1 MIRTMRTLAAL
12 GSSLLLL
19 VPAACSLGGEDEDAR
34 TTADALAA
42 GLTAKKLDD
51 VPFRDTD
58 PTDAY
63 AAVIDGLG
71 DAPVEVSA
79 ADPELDGD
87 AGSVSL
93 TWTWDIS
100 GNEWTYRSRAQLAK
114 DGEDWQVVWDPSVVE
129 PSLEDGEVIEVDT
142 LYPERGAIVGP
153 HDTPIV
159 VRRDVVKL
167 GLDKST
173 LTKEQELVSAR
184 AIAKVLDIDVASFVE
199 RVRATGEKA
208 FVQALVLRRQDA
220 ANLPPTY
227 GENKGAVAIPATL
240 PLAPTK
246 EFAAPILGSVGEA
259 TAELIEK
266 SEGRLRAGDLTGL
279 SGLQSRYDEQLA
291 GTSGVQVEAVKGKGT
306 ERELF
311 STEPVNAEDLHLTLD
326 TDLQLKAEQ
335 ILSQTTPASAIVAL
349 DPQTG
354 KILAAA
360 SGPGSKGLNTATYG
374 QYAPGSTFKV
384 VTALALLRN
393 GLTPDS
399 TVPCTA
405 TLSVDGKSFKNYDD
419 YPASHVGDI
428 PFRDAFAQ
436 SCNTAFIA
444 ERERLGKDDLAEA
457 AAALGLGADHD
468 LGFPAYF
475 GQVPEA
481 ATETEKAAD
490 QIGQGKVLASPMA
503 MAAVAA
509 SVRSG
514 HTVLPKLI
522 VGHDVDQVEPEVPL
536 TDAEAGQLRAL
547 MRGVVTDGSGSFLAG
562 IPGEVMAKTGTAE
575 YGTGDPLPT
584 HTWMIASTDEL
595 AVAVFVET
603 GQSGSATAGP
613 LLERLLTER

>member
-1 MIRTMRTLAAL
+1 MRTLAVL

-19 VPAACSLGGEDEDAR
+19 VPTACSQGGDEDDAQSV
-34 TTADALAA
+34 ADALAA
-42 GLTAKKLDD
+42 GLSAKKLDD
-51 VPFRDTD
+51 VPFTGAD
-58 PTDAY
+58 PADEFTETIGELDW
-63 AAVIDGLG
+63 
-71 DAPVEVSA
+71 APVKVSA
-79 ADPELDGD
+79 ADPEVDGD
-87 AGSVSL
+87 RGTVSL
-93 TWTWDIS
+93 TWKWDVK
-100 GNEWTYRSRAQLAK
+100 GNEWTYRSKAALAK
-114 DGEDWQVVWDPSVVE
+114 EGDDWKVVWTPSVVE
-129 PSLEDGEVIEVDT
+129 PSLKDGEVIEVDT
-142 LYPERGAIVGP
+142 LHPERGAIVGP
-153 HDTPIV
+153 HNTPIV

-173 LTKEQELVSAR
+173 LTRKQELVSAR
-184 AIAKVLDIDVASFVE
+184 AIAKVLDIDGAAFVK
-199 RVRATGEKA
+199 RVKATGEKA
-208 FVQALVLRRQDA
+208 FVEALVLRKEDA

-259 TAELIEK
+259 TAELIKK
-266 SEGRLRAGDLTGL
+266 SEGRLSAGDLTGL
-279 SGLQSRYDEQLA
+279 SGLQGRYDEQLA
-291 GTSGVQVEAVKGKGT
+291 GTSGIQIEAVKGKGT

-311 STEPVNAEDLHLTLD
+311 ATEPVNGDDLRLTLD
-326 TDLQLKAEQ
+326 NDLQLKAEQ
-335 ILSQTTPASAIVAL
+335 ILSATKPASAIVAL
-349 DPQTG
+349 DPKTG
-354 KILAAA
+354 NILAAA
-360 SGPGSKGLNTATYG
+360 SGPGSKGINTATYG

-384 VTALALLRN
+384 VTALALLRK

-405 TLSVDGKSFKNYDD
+405 TLSVDGKAFKNYDD
-419 YPASHVGDI
+419 YPSSHVGDI

-457 AAALGLGADHD
+457 AAALGLGVDHD

-481 ATETEKAAD
+481 ASETEKAAD

-503 MAAVAA
+503 MATVAA

-514 HTVLPKLI
+514 HTVLPRLI
-522 VGHDVDQVEPEVPL
+522 KDHDVDQVEPDVPL
-536 TDAEAGQLRAL
+536 TSKEAGQLRAL

-562 IPGEVMAKTGTAE
+562 VPGEVMAKTGTAE
-575 YGTGDPLPT
+575 YGTGTPLPT
-584 HTWMIASTDEL
+584 HTWMIASTDKL

-613 LLERLLTER
+613 LLERLLG